1 MKFTKFMSL
10 YQIIY
15 IILHT
20 KKKKTPL
27 HMMTAYTIYDKCER
41 RELSFLIILKY
52 VSATD
57 KFKKQKPKRDL
68 TEYTL
73 MQSGEVLSPHLATFA
88 KTCSLLLSW
97 TILVIKTNHHHTG
110 MNSNHDTV
118 QALFQFKLEYAPS
131 KPLQSSVRL
140 RAVSN

>member
-15 IILHT
+15 FILHT

-27 HMMTAYTIYDKCER
+27 HVMTAYTIYDKCER
-41 RELSFLIILKY
+41 RELSLLIILKY

-73 MQSGEVLSPHLATFA
+73 MQSGEVLVST
-88 KTCSLLLSW
+88 
-97 TILVIKTNHHHTG
+97 
-110 MNSNHDTV
+110 
-118 QALFQFKLEYAPS
+118 PS
-131 KPLQSSVRL
+131 HFCKDMFFIAVLDNFGHQDKSS
-140 RAVSN
+140 SHWYK

>member
-15 IILHT
+15 FILHT

-27 HMMTAYTIYDKCER
+27 HVMTAYTIYDKCER
-41 RELSFLIILKY
+41 RELSLLIILKY

-73 MQSGEVLSPHLATFA
+73 MQSGQVLVST
-88 KTCSLLLSW
+88 
-97 TILVIKTNHHHTG
+97 
-110 MNSNHDTV
+110 
-118 QALFQFKLEYAPS
+118 PS
-131 KPLQSSVRL
+131 HFCKDMFFIAVLDNFGHQDKSS
-140 RAVSN
+140 SHWYE